1 VAQPLFTVALRD
13 LERSDQNRSWA
24 IPAAWLAQAFDGTE
38 ATPDGSDGQ
47 LELYLK
53 KSASE
58 VLVKGKARARVIV
71 PCART
76 LDPLPFELEAEVFLM
91 LTPQA
96 AAPAPKRERAPRD
109 ADRATRSAD
118 RTPRASDR
126 APRAERAPR
135 TGDRAERPPRQRKSS
150 ADALDA
156 ELSSE
161 EAARDH
167 YEGETVVLD
176 EFVREH
182 LLLELPLFPV
192 RSDLPSEEAGVTGSL
207 PDPAG
212 TDEPAELDPRLA
224 PLAAL
229 RQGLAG
235 KK

>member
-1 VAQPLFTVALRD
+1 VTQPLFTVALRD
-13 LERSDQNRSWA
+13 LERSDQTRSWA
-24 IPAAWLAQAFDGTE
+24 IPVEWLVQAFEGTE
-38 ATPDGSDGQ
+38 GTPEGAAGQ

-53 KSASE
+53 KSERE
-58 VLVKGKARARVIV
+58 VLVKGKARAKVVV

-76 LDPLPFELEAEVFLM
+76 LDPLPLELEAEVFLM
-91 LTPQA
+91 LSPRA
-96 AAPAPKRERAPRD
+96 VAPAPKRERAPR
-109 ADRATRSAD
+109 AVERTPRAGD
-118 RTPRASDR
+118 RTPRAGDR
-126 APRAERAPR
+126 PERAPR
-135 TGDRAERPPRQRKSS
+135 KRESS
-150 ADALDA
+150 AEALDA

-161 EAARDH
+161 DAARDH
-167 YEGETVVLD
+167 YEGETIVLD

-229 RQGLAG
+229 RQGLVG

>member
-1 VAQPLFTVALRD
+1 MTQPLFTVALRD
-13 LERSDQNRSWA
+13 LERSDQTRSWA
-24 IPAAWLAQAFDGTE
+24 IPVEWLVQAFEGTE
-38 ATPDGSDGQ
+38 GTPEGGAGQ

-53 KSASE
+53 KSERE
-58 VLVKGKARARVIV
+58 VLVKGKARAKVVV

-76 LDPLPFELEAEVFLM
+76 LDPLPLELEAEVFLM
-91 LTPQA
+91 LSPRA
-96 AAPAPKRERAPRD
+96 VPPAPKRERAPR
-109 ADRATRSAD
+109 AVERTPRAGDRAPRAGD
-118 RTPRASDR
+118 RTPRAGDR
-126 APRAERAPR
+126 PERAPR
-135 TGDRAERPPRQRKSS
+135 KRESAE
-150 ADALDA
+150 DALDA

-161 EAARDH
+161 DAARDH
-167 YEGETVVLD
+167 YEGETIVLD

-229 RQGLAG
+229 RQGLVG